1 MIRCSYIRGP
11 GFIAIVSTGHSPN
24 RQVCEAECS
33 IMLGAAHA
41 IQQLAAWN
49 PKCIE
54 FEAQAHTG
62 PHPLKK
68 VLDGT
73 AVFKEKRKPGWRTIQ
88 PKRKTQHKRRKNR

>member
-1 MIRCSYIRGP
+1 MIRCTYVRGP
-11 GFIAIVSTGHSPN
+11 GFIALISTGHSPN

-41 IQQLAAWN
+41 MQQVAAWN
-49 PKCIE
+49 PTCME

-73 AVFKEKRKPGWRTIQ
+73 AVFKDKRYRVVRTPRKRKPT
-88 PKRKTQHKRRKNR
+88 KHRK

>member
-1 MIRCSYIRGP
+1 MIHCSYIRGP
-11 GFIAIVSTGHSPN
+11 GFIAIISTGHSPN

-41 IQQLAAWN
+41 MQQLSAWN
-49 PKCIE
+49 PKCME

-62 PHPLKK
+62 PQPLKK

-73 AVFKEKRKPGWRTIQ
+73 AVFKPKPGRYRVVRS
-88 PKRKTQHKRRKNR
+88 PRRRKKVKR